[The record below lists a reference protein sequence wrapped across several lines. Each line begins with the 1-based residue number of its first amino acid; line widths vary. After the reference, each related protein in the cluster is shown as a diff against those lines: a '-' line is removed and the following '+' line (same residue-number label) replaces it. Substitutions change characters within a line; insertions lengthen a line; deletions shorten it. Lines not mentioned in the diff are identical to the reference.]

1 MLKKISFIMALVAV
15 IFTANCGSLINSLSA
30 TKGLHGFDHNGSL
43 FQSTSRSESTS
54 DVIGSKKGQA
64 CQSMF
69 LFTAVAVGDASLPE
83 ARRAGGISKVNHI
96 TYDKTRVLGLLYMKD
111 CLTVYGE

>member
-1 MLKKISFIMALVAV
+1 MFKKISFVMALVAV
-15 IFTANCGSLINSLSA
+15 IFTANCGTLINNFSA
-30 TKGLHGFDHNGSL
+30 QRGLHGFDHNGSL
-43 FQSTSRSESTS
+43 FTSTSRSEATS
-54 DVIGSKKGQA
+54 DNIGPKKGQA

-111 CLTVYGE
+111 CITVYGE